1 MDSIQIITELLKDY
15 DAASVGVILYIG
27 YLLNKKIQVIDKS
40 VNCRPEGSLTL
51 SQEVSEIHRKVDV
64 LAVEVKHVKK
74 EVDEHRKEDEA
85 IIANLTNSINEISK
99 KVA

>member
-27 YLLNKKIQVIDKS
+27 YLLNKKIQTVDKA

-64 LAVEVKHVKK
+64 LAVELKHVKE
-74 EVDEHRKEDEA
+74 EVDDHRKEDEA
-85 IIANLTNSINEISK
+85 IIANLTSSINEISK

>member
-1 MDSIQIITELLKDY
+1 MESIEIITNLLKDY
-15 DAASVGVILYIG
+15 DAASVAVILYIG
-27 YLLNKKIQVIDKS
+27 YLLNKKIQIIDKS

-85 IIANLTNSINEISK
+85 IIANLTESVNEISK
-99 KVA
+99 RVA

>member
-1 MDSIQIITELLKDY
+1 MDSIQLIADLLKDY
-15 DAASVGVILYIG
+15 DAASVVVILYIG
-27 YLLNKKIQVIDKS
+27 YLLNKKIQIIDKS

-85 IIANLTNSINEISK
+85 IIAKLSSSIDEISK

>member
-27 YLLNKKIQVIDKS
+27 YLLNKKMQIIDKS

>member
-27 YLLNKKIQVIDKS
+27 YLLNKKIQIIDKS
-40 VNCRPEGSLTL
+40 VNHRPEGSLTM

-74 EVDEHRKEDEA
+74 EVDDHRKEDEA

>member
-1 MDSIQIITELLKDY
+1 MDSIQLIADLLKDY
-15 DAASVGVILYIG
+15 DAASVVVILYIG
-27 YLLNKKIQVIDKS
+27 YLLNKKIQIIDKS

-85 IIANLTNSINEISK
+85 IIANLTESVNEISK
-99 KVA
+99 RVA

>member
-1 MDSIQIITELLKDY
+1 MEAIQLIELLKDY
-15 DAASVGVILYIG
+15 DLTTILAICVVY
-27 YLLNKKIQVIDKS
+27 YLMNNKISIIDKS

-85 IIANLTNSINEISK
+85 IITNLTNSINKISK